1 MLIPQYRT
9 GCATEQNF
17 FRRKNLI
24 CLRAKSIEITVTEL
38 DLLIRS
44 SKVDRNRCRFVE
56 FHDWIV
62 LVRTSLFH
70 EETNSRFAKLFRA
83 QVEGRDF
90 TNVKVSRSASGA
102 FFKQEMTKH
111 HQQRSWQLL
120 NHCDIS
126 YRPKGKLKR
135 VDGWYD
141 LRREMVAVCVA
152 GGLYLRMVACDMVGP
167 SSTGPE
173 Y

>member
-1 MLIPQYRT
+1 MARPTIHTFLPCCPRSAEKMLKRLKIFYPTVGKTWPLQSSCYGSRKYCVNAWVLIPQYRT

-70 EETNSRFAKLFRA
+70 EETNSRFLFAKLFCA
-83 QVEGRDF
+83 QVEG
-90 TNVKVSRSASGA
+90 
-102 FFKQEMTKH
+102 
-111 HQQRSWQLL
+111 QRLHKCESFQ
-120 NHCDIS
+120 
-126 YRPKGKLKR
+126 
-135 VDGWYD
+135 
-141 LRREMVAVCVA
+141 
-152 GGLYLRMVACDMVGP
+152 VGQRCFLQT
-167 SSTGPE
+167 SCPE
-173 Y
+173 K